1 MKYTPAAWIAFV
13 DAATDFVTANPEILA
28 VMVAGAV
35 IGLIAMAVK
44 RLSKAGR

>member
-1 MKYTPAAWIAFV
+1 V
-13 DAATDFVTANPEILA
+13 SDNPEILA